1 MNKKV
6 IEPANLS
13 KISSMS
19 DLIQLVK
26 DNPAVGKQY
35 LIIEHGWHQYA
46 AGITG
51 INYWSRIFRSTDKYA
66 FPDRA
71 AALEAR
77 DIAKIYSYRKKGK
90 ETPYGEI
97 EGRANTV
104 KIMTIK
110 KICEEGNCN
119 SIYTDINIYSDITY
133 IKMRTND

>member
-1 MNKKV
+1 MNKEI
-6 IEPANLS
+6 IEPANLL
-13 KISSMS
+13 KIGSMRE
-19 DLIQLVK
+19 LIQLVE

-35 LIIEHGWHQYA
+35 LIIEYGWYQYS

-51 INYWSRIFRSTDKYA
+51 INHWSRIFRSVDKYA

-71 AALEAR
+71 AALEAQ

-119 SIYTDINIYSDITY
+119 SVYTNINIYSDITY
-133 IKMRTND
+133 IKMRTYD